1 MGLQERQEHPD
12 RGREGKLA
20 PVTVRT
26 LLNSRS
32 GPRRVLQSVTV
43 KRKA

>member
-1 MGLQERQEHPD
+1 MGPQERQEHPD

-20 PVTVRT
+20 PVKVRT
-26 LLNSRS
+26 PLNSRN
-32 GPRRVLQSVTV
+32 GPRKDPQSVTV